1 MRSNALATNGPPGIV
16 NCVEGAAA
24 VARALRQQGCSLFL
38 LSITYCNGVVTP
50 HAGVTHLAVSWQGTS
65 RAAGAGRGGNRMDR
79 ALLPLRTAL
88 IFLLAVLSG
97 AAAGALSFVAGE
109 GYARSVLAALAATGL
124 AITFFNRLIAS
135 GTAGS
140 NCTEEHDHG

>member
-1 MRSNALATNGPPGIV
+1 
-16 NCVEGAAA
+16 
-24 VARALRQQGCSLFL
+24 
-38 LSITYCNGVVTP
+38 
-50 HAGVTHLAVSWQGTS
+50 
-65 RAAGAGRGGNRMDR
+65 MDR

-97 AAAGALSFVAGE
+97 GAAGGLSFAAGE
-109 GYARSVLAALAATGL
+109 SFAHSVLAALAATGL

-135 GTAGS
+135 DSAGS